1 MDPRHVAPRAKNQN
15 KLCCS
20 RYRPHH
26 HPMFLEDKGI
36 RSLHISSMQKH
47 LSQTR
52 RNMIRIK
59 IIHLITQFD
68 LDLWILAS
76 YQSFLRL
83 HWDFEELF
91 YLLGLFHTCSYYIL
105 HLKNFYLPDQSGM
118 LASVLKESHGIQWNS
133 LCTQQKNQT
142 NQELTSTSKH
152 THTHTHTPGRT
163 YKSELQETCN
173 GIISPQ
179 KSSPR
184 LRWTPPAPELPC
196 QPSTGIGEGK
206 AAQRSPILQ
215 T

>member
-15 KLCCS
+15 KLCCC

-26 HPMFLEDKGI
+26 HPMFLEDRGI

-118 LASVLKESHGIQWNS
+118 LASVLKEFHGIQWNS

-152 THTHTHTPGRT
+152 THTHTHLG
-163 YKSELQETCN
+163 ELIN
-173 GIISPQ
+173 L
-179 KSSPR
+179 SSKKR
-184 LRWTPPAPELPC
+184 VMESSAPK
-196 QPSTGIGEGK
+196 K
-206 AAQRSPILQ
+206 AAHACDGLLLLLSFPVSLPQA
-215 T
+215 